1 MSDLVTVT
9 RDNEIGIVTINNPPV
24 NALSP
29 GVIDG
34 LIAAVK
40 ALRADDTVRG
50 IVLNGAG
57 KLFCGGADIN
67 EFGKLTSG
75 KKSLDV
81 GFSVLLSTLEDSPKP
96 VICAIHGIAFG
107 GGLEVA
113 MACHNRVSALDTQ
126 VGQPEVKIGLI
137 PGAGG
142 TQRLPR
148 LAGVAKAAEMC
159 AGGEPVRA
167 PDAFAAGILDK
178 LIEGD
183 LLTGVIAFAREV
195 AAQGPPRK
203 TRDLTA
209 KLGTAASN
217 APILAVVREQVKKKA
232 RGLIAPFKAVDAIEA
247 AVALPFDEG
256 IKREAELFREC
267 LLSEQSKSLI
277 HVFFAE
283 REVGKVPG
291 LPKDTPRIP
300 IRRAAIV
307 GAGTM
312 GGGIAMTYANAG
324 IPVLL
329 KEVNQ
334 EVLDR
339 GLATIKKNY
348 ASTVQK
354 GRLTQQQMDER
365 LARIEPTLT
374 FDRFAEADIV
384 VEAVFEGMALK
395 KQVFAVLDK
404 VARPDAILASNTSTL
419 NIDEIASATGR
430 PRQVIGHHFF
440 SPANVMKLLE
450 IVRGKHSSP
459 EVIAT
464 SMDLAKRLS
473 KVGVL
478 VGNCRAFV
486 GNRMF
491 DPYIREA
498 QFLVEEGAKIEEV
511 DAALTAFGMAMGPLA
526 VLDLAGLD
534 VGWRVRKEGGFVQP
548 PGRPAYRAEDR
559 LCELGHFGQKTGAGW
574 YRYEG
579 GLRAPTPNP
588 EAARFAEEAAREA
601 GIVPHAVAP
610 DEIVERAVYALVN
623 EGARI
628 LEDGIALRAGD
639 IDIIYI
645 YGYGFPPYRGGP
657 MWYADTVGLKAVYD
671 RIRQFEQQHGTRW
684 TPAPLLTKLAE
695 SGKTF
700 ASLDAARAA

>member
-1 MSDLVTVT
+1 MSDLVLVT
-9 RDNEIGIVTINNPPV
+9 RDGDVGVVTLNNPPV

-34 LIAAVK
+34 LIAALK
-40 ALRADDTVRG
+40 ALRADDAVKA
-50 IVLNGAG
+50 IVLNGSG
-57 KLFCGGADIN
+57 KIFCGGADIN

-75 KKSLDV
+75 KKSLDANFGV
-81 GFSVLLSTLEDSPKP
+81 MLSALEDSPKP
-96 VICAIHGIAFG
+96 VICAIHGTAFG
-107 GGLEVA
+107 GGLETA
-113 MACHNRVSALDTQ
+113 LACHYRVATPDSQ

-159 AGGEPVRA
+159 AGGEPVKA
-167 PDAFAAGILDK
+167 ADALAAGILDK

-183 LLTGVIAFAREV
+183 LRAGAVAFAREM

-203 TRDLTA
+203 TRGLTA
-209 KLGTAASN
+209 KLGTASSS
-217 APILAVVREQVKKKA
+217 APILAAVREQVKKKA
-232 RGLIAPFKAVDAIEA
+232 RGLMAPFKAVDAIEA

-267 LLSEQSKSLI
+267 LFSDQSKALI

-283 REVGKVPG
+283 REVAKIPG
-291 LPKDTPRIP
+291 LAKDTPRIP

-329 KEVNQ
+329 KEVDQ
-334 EVLDR
+334 AALDR

-395 KQVFAVLDK
+395 KQVFAELDK

-419 NIDEIASATGR
+419 NIDEIASATSR

-464 SMDLAKRLS
+464 SMELAKRLG

-534 VGWRVRKEGGFVQP
+534 VGWRIRKEGGFAAP
-548 PGRPAYRAEDR
+548 PGRKAYVAEDR

-574 YRYEG
+574 YLYEG
-579 GLRAPTPNP
+579 GRAPVPNP
-588 EAARFAEEAAREA
+588 ETARFATEAAREA
-601 GIVPHAVAP
+601 GITPRAITP
-610 DEIVERAVYALVN
+610 NEIVERTVYALIN

-628 LEDGIALRAGD
+628 LEDGIALRPGD
-639 IDIIYI
+639 IDIVYI
-645 YGYGFPPYRGGP
+645 YGYGFPPHRGGP
-657 MWYADTVGLKAVYD
+657 MWYADTIGLKTVHD
-671 RIRQFEQQHGTRW
+671 RIRQFEQQHGARW
-684 TPAPLLTKLAE
+684 APAPLLTKLAE

-700 ASLDAARAA
+700 AGLDADRAAS